1 MLQENPVDICSRMNA
16 RSNDC
21 TLDDCEIEDGTD
33 PSLCGHDRIP
43 VKWAFLRAIE
53 VVLCIKKSQGLT
65 VDAHKINRGRFD
77 AVFAAEVLD
86 ATGT

>member
-53 VVLCIKKSQGLT
+53 VVLCIRESP
-65 VDAHKINRGRFD
+65 F
-77 AVFAAEVLD
+77 
-86 ATGT
+86 TGSIPASFVRTRAWFISSPA